1 MLTGAGRS
9 LVLAEHFGSLPAAS
23 LCLCDALT
31 LTPSPGPSPGP
42 SPSPSPTP
50 TPTSSPSPN
59 PKQAQL
65 AEGEEILLK
74 CNALCAGDGPVL
86 TQLYDASGMPGQP

>member
-1 MLTGAGRS
+1 MPELRAQR
-9 LVLAEHFGSLPAAS
+9 LRREAS
-23 LCLCDALT
+23 KAQLQT
-31 LTPSPGPSPGP
+31 SPSPSPGPSPGP
-42 SPSPSPTP
+42 SPS
-50 TPTSSPSPN
+50 PTSSPSPN